1 MILLS
6 VCNGIV
12 KVLVRFSLVD
22 KLFCKIYFFV
32 FFMVF
37 DFWSDLSEDFNLWL
51 YIFCNDIVIGWL
63 LIRVWNMIG
72 ERKWGVG
79 FLWISDIVIISFVMK

>member
-1 MILLS
+1 MGCFFVVFNILRVERFFWKILRVGLYCLRMNYCVVVVIIFLILLS

-12 KVLVRFSLVD
+12 KVLVRFSIVD

-37 DFWSDLSEDFNLWL
+37 DFWSDLSEDFNL
-51 YIFCNDIVIGWL
+51 
-63 LIRVWNMIG
+63 
-72 ERKWGVG
+72 
-79 FLWISDIVIISFVMK
+79 